1 VNPTPPTVA
10 IAHDYLTQRGGAE
23 RVVLAMA
30 QAFPDAVIYTLL
42 YDPAGTFPEFAGRR
56 IVVSPLN
63 RIAWLR
69 RHHRFAILLFPL
81 AALFLRPK
89 AQVVLISSSGFA
101 HGFHSV
107 GKRLVYCHAPAR
119 WLYQVSAYD
128 GLSLNSGASQKGV
141 SGGSVFVS
149 RVLRVALAV
158 IRPPFKWW
166 DRRAALVADRYLSNS
181 RVVRERVWETYGIK
195 AKVLAPPLALD
206 STGPQTSVLSLADW
220 VDSGYYLVVSRLLP
234 YKNVECVVAAF
245 AKMPS
250 RRLVIVGD
258 GPGAVQLAASLPSN
272 VRLLQTLTDE
282 QLRWVYSHSTAL
294 VAASYEDFGLTPL
307 EAGSFGKPTIA
318 LEAGG
323 YLDTIVPELTG
334 TFFTEVTPTAIRAA
348 VESTQLQ
355 IWSAEAIQQHA
366 GGFSMTAFISSIQ
379 AEASNLL
386 LEDSPAD
393 QRQPL
398 RK

>member
-1 VNPTPPTVA
+1 MSRTPPTVA

-42 YDPAGTFPEFAGRR
+42 YDPEGTFPEFAERR
-56 IVVSPLN
+56 VVVSPLN

-69 RHHRFAILLFPL
+69 RHHRFAILLLPL

-119 WLYQVSAYD
+119 WTYQPSAYD
-128 GLSLNSGASQKGV
+128 GLSLNSGASQKGTTDSSVLV
-141 SGGSVFVS
+141 SQ
-149 RVLRVALAV
+149 VLRLALAV
-158 IRPPFKWW
+158 IRPAFKWW
-166 DRRAALVADRYLSNS
+166 DRRAALAADRYLSNS
-181 RVVRERVWETYGIK
+181 RVVRERVRETYGIE

-206 STGPQTSVLSLADW
+206 SSGPQTSVLSLADW
-220 VDSGYYLVVSRLLP
+220 VDSGYFLIVSRLLP

-245 AKMPS
+245 AGMPS
-250 RRLVIVGD
+250 RRLVVVGD
-258 GPGAVQLAASLPSN
+258 GPGAAKLSATLPSN
-272 VRLLQTLTDE
+272 VRLVQTLTDA

-334 TFFTEVTPTAIRAA
+334 TFFTEVTPTAIRGA

-355 IWSAEAIQQHA
+355 TWSAEAIQQHA
-366 GGFSMTAFISSIQ
+366 DGFSMAAFISSIQ
-379 AEASNLL
+379 TEVSNLL
-386 LEDSPAD
+386 LEDSNIS
-393 QRQPL
+393 R
-398 RK
+398 RRR